1 VVRLAKTE
9 IARKPER
16 MEAPMKRSHFIG
28 IDVHCQFCE
37 IAVVNSAGAV
47 VSRERCDTTI
57 PALLQVVETVPR
69 PRALVIEEGP
79 LAGWLWRGLH
89 QAVDRLVVSQ
99 PRRNRLICDEGDK
112 DDPLDAEK
120 LAQLLRGGFVK
131 EVHQVESLERAVF
144 KQQVALYH
152 FRVRQR
158 VRESLRL
165 SSLFRQHGVMIREK
179 AYVASADRPA
189 LLAQLPNQALLREAV
204 QLCWGVYDALV
215 DQEESWRHRLVQLAQ
230 QEDVVRRFAA
240 LPGISWIRAATL
252 YAYLD
257 TPWRFRNKSALWKY
271 LGIGLERERSGNGPE
286 HVGVPLLTHR
296 LLKSTILGAA
306 LSAVVQGNNP
316 FADLYRRW
324 IQHGLSARL
333 ARRNVARAQS
343 ATLWGLWK
351 NGSAYRPEWVGVA
364 AAAQRGDS
372 GVSARTMAH

>member
-1 VVRLAKTE
+1 
-9 IARKPER
+9 

-37 IAVVNSAGAV
+37 IAVVNGSGKV
-47 VSRERCDTTI
+47 VHRDRCDTTI
-57 PALLQVVETVPR
+57 PALLQVIDVVAR

-79 LAGWLWRGLH
+79 VAGWLWRGLH
-89 QAVDRLVVSQ
+89 DAVERMVVSD

-112 DDPLDAEK
+112 DDPIDAEK

-131 EVHQVESLERAVF
+131 EVHQAESLERAVF
-144 KQQVALYH
+144 KQQVAVYH

-179 AYVASADRPA
+179 AYVDSTDRPA
-189 LLAQLPNQALLREAV
+189 LLERLPANATLREAV
-204 QLCWGVYDALV
+204 QLLWLGYDELV
-215 DQEESWRHRLVQLAQ
+215 EQEETWWKRLVQLAR
-230 QEDVVRRFAA
+230 QEEVVQRFEA

-257 TPWRFRNKSALWKY
+257 TPWRFRSKSALWKY

-286 HVGVPLLTHR
+286 HVGVPLLAHR
-296 LLKSTILGAA
+296 LLKYTILGAA
-306 LSAVVQGNNP
+306 RSAVAQGNNP
-316 FADLYRRW
+316 FADLYGRW
-324 IQHGLSARL
+324 IKQGLSSRL
-333 ARRNVARAQS
+333 ARRNVARAES
-343 ATLWGLWK
+343 ATLWGMWK

-364 AAAQRGDS
+364 AAAQRGDL
-372 GVSARTMAH
+372 GVSARTIAD

>member
-1 VVRLAKTE
+1 
-9 IARKPER
+9 
-16 MEAPMKRSHFIG
+16 MEAPMKRWHFIAL
-28 IDVHCQFCE
+28 DTHCSFCE
-37 IAVVNSAGAV
+37 VAVVNSVGDV
-47 VSRERCDTTI
+47 VNRDRCQTTI
-57 PALLQVVETVPR
+57 PALLEIVEAVPR

-89 QAVDRLVVSQ
+89 DAVDRLVVSQ

-112 DDPLDAEK
+112 DDPIDAEK

-165 SSLFRQHGVMIREK
+165 SSLFKQHGVMIREK
-179 AYVASADRPA
+179 HYVATDDRPT
-189 LLAQLPNQALLREAV
+189 LLARLPENATLRETV
-204 QLCWGVYDALV
+204 QLLWCVYDELV
-215 DQEESWRHRLVQLAQ
+215 AQEETWRKRLVHLARK
-230 QEDVVRRFAA
+230 EDVVRHFAE

-257 TPWRFRNKSALWKY
+257 TPWRFRSKSALWKY

-286 HVGVPLLTHR
+286 HVGVPLLAHR

-306 LSAVVQGNNP
+306 QSAVTQRNNP
-316 FADLYRRW
+316 FADLYGRW
-324 IQHGLSARL
+324 MKQGLSARL

-343 ATLWGLWK
+343 ATLWGMWK

-372 GVSARTMAH
+372 GVSARTMAD